1 MSKRNKIILSVV
13 GVIIGLVIILVIL
26 GLLNYKNGKA
36 LYAESLEGKTAFED
50 AQTAI
55 LAQDFEAATLAL
67 EQAEEDFY
75 QAQEYS
81 NKIVG
86 LKYVPVIGRQLK
98 AVDGILTAGYNI
110 SLALQKV
117 SSLGEEVFAIVQNDG
132 DITYRNIG
140 PEEKEA
146 IFEKLYQ
153 APPELQGAKSE
164 IDLAVLAMEQI
175 PSRGLLKQLDQ
186 AVQPIQ
192 EYLPLIKEVI
202 DQAVPAVETIP
213 TIVGYPQ
220 EQTYLFLLQNN
231 TELRPTGG
239 FIGTYGILKVKN
251 GEIVEFKTDNIYN
264 LDTPAKDYLFINP
277 PEPLAVYLSSTQWLM
292 RDSNWSPDFPTAAQK
307 AEEFYHLENGPEE
320 NIDGVIAVTPTFIA
334 SLLDITGAIT
344 VEGIEFTSENLVD
357 VLQYE
362 VEKAYYEKGI
372 SDDDRKEI
380 IGVLADQI
388 MDQILELPKD
398 EWATLW
404 QTFTKD
410 VDEKQILIY
419 LKDEDIQD
427 LVEEQNW
434 AGELKSPTDSDFL
447 MVVDANMASLKT
459 DPGVKRTINYSVAEE
474 GGDLVATLD
483 INYKNEGT
491 FNWKS
496 TRYRTYTR
504 AYVPQGLELLEWSG
518 TTQNDKLL
526 GDDPKAPDVYDELGK
541 TVIGGFISTEPQM
554 ENSLHYKYKL
564 PDWLKDQEVY
574 KLYVQKQ
581 AGTEGHSLNFT
592 YDTGQGIKS
601 YTPLDIGSKDGNNK
615 VLYQTN
621 LRIDREF
628 EINLK

>member
-1 MSKRNKIILSVV
+1 MSKKTKIILSVV
-13 GVIIGLVIILVIL
+13 GVIIGLIILLAVL
-26 GLLNYKNGKA
+26 GLINYKNGVA
-36 LYAESLEGKTAFED
+36 LYEESLNGKTSFEN

-55 LAQDFEAATLAL
+55 LAQDFATATASLEEA
-67 EQAEEDFY
+67 EQHFY
-75 QAQEYS
+75 TAQEHS
-81 NKIVG
+81 NNLIG
-86 LKYVPVIGRQLK
+86 LKYIPVVGRQLK

-110 SLALQKV
+110 ALALQKV
-117 SSLGEEVFAIVQNDG
+117 SDLGEEVFAIVQNDG
-132 DITYRNIG
+132 DITYRQIG

-146 IFEKLYQ
+146 IFKKLYE

-175 PSRGLLKQLDQ
+175 PERGLLKQLDQ
-186 AVQPIQ
+186 AVQPIE

-334 SLLDITGAIT
+334 SLLDITGSIT
-344 VEGIEFTSENLVD
+344 VEGIEFNSENLVD

-372 SDDDRKEI
+372 SDSDRKEI
-380 IGVLADQI
+380 IGVLADNI
-388 MDQILELPKD
+388 MDQILELPKE

-419 LKDEDIQD
+419 LKDENIQD
-427 LVEEQNW
+427 LVEQQNW
-434 AGELKSPTDSDFL
+434 AGEIKSPADSDFL
-447 MVVDANMASLKT
+447 MVVDCNMASLKT

-483 INYKNEGT
+483 INYKNEGS

-504 AYVPQGLELLEWSG
+504 VYTPEGSELIEWSG
-518 TTQNDKLL
+518 TTVNDKLY
-526 GDDPKAPDVYDELGK
+526 GDDPKEPDVYNELGK
-541 TVIGGFISTEPQM
+541 TVIGGFISTEPQH

-564 PDWLKDQEVY
+564 PSSLKDKELY

-581 AGTEGHSLNFT
+581 AGTDSHTLSFT
-592 YDTGQGIKS
+592 YDTGQNIKS

-615 VLYQTN
+615 VLYQTT